1 MASHLWFVP
10 HPEAWRYRAA
20 LTRLSAKF
28 RTDVNKDHELRLA
41 ELFERLARYA
51 EERVAAERAT
61 RRALPAPPARRLIA
75 GPKEED
81 GVQNGSSTGN
91 LRSGFWRD

>member
-1 MASHLWFVP
+1 MADALWFVP

-20 LTRLSAKF
+20 LTRLAANN
-28 RTDVNKDHELRLA
+28 RTDVNKEHELRLA
-41 ELFERLARYA
+41 ALFELLGRFAD
-51 EERVAAERAT
+51 ERVAAERAT

-75 GPKEED
+75 APKD
-81 GVQNGSSTGN
+81 KDAGHNGSSISN